1 MRALK
6 LLLLSLSLSQ
16 PAAAIADAGH
26 QAFLDQTLAD
36 VRAKDQLPA
45 AAVMIQI
52 DGKTVA
58 SSAQGLRAIGFPEA
72 VTLRDRWHLGSDT
85 KAITA
90 TMIGRLVDKG
100 LLRFDDRLQDLLP
113 DLSETMDPAYRTV
126 TLRQL
131 LSHTGGLP
139 PLTDDADLPE
149 FKRIIAKSKS
159 VQAQRRAIASVYLA
173 KPLASPV
180 GEFSYSNIGYIVA
193 GVIAERRTGKSWED
207 LVRQEIFKPL
217 GIQESGFGLPGHA
230 KKVDAPWGHRE
241 SDGKLVAL
249 SPNDP
254 EGQDPPALGPAGTIH
269 MTLADWMRF
278 AQDQLD
284 GVHGR
289 GRLVSAKT
297 YRILHTPVSENY
309 ALGWGVKLDE
319 QGMPLL
325 LTHSGSNGH
334 WLADIRIMP
343 KHDMIILF
351 VSNAGNDAA
360 NRAIMD
366 IGKPLRDRLKPFD

>member
-1 MRALK
+1 MLK
-6 LLLLSLSLSQ
+6 LLLLSLSLFQ

-52 DGKTVA
+52 DGRTVA
-58 SSAQGLRAIGFPEA
+58 SSAQGLRAMGFPEA

-113 DLSETMDPAYRTV
+113 DLSETMDPAYRMV

-149 FKRIIAKSKS
+149 FKRIIATSKS
-159 VQAQRRAIASVYLA
+159 VQAQRQAIASVYLA

-193 GVIAERRTGKSWED
+193 GAIAERRTGKSWED

-309 ALGWGVKLDE
+309 ALGWGVKLDG

>member
-1 MRALK
+1 MRVLK
-6 LLLLSLSLSQ
+6 LLLLSLSLFQ

-52 DGKTVA
+52 DGRTVA

-113 DLSETMDPAYRTV
+113 GLSETMDPAYRMV

-149 FKRIIAKSKS
+149 FKRIIATSKS
-159 VQAQRRAIASVYLA
+159 VQAQRQAIASVYLA

-193 GVIAERRTGKSWED
+193 GAIAERRTGKSWED

-217 GIQESGFGLPGHA
+217 GIRESGFGLPGHA

-297 YRILHTPVSENY
+297 YRILHTPVSEHY
-309 ALGWGVKLDE
+309 ALGWGVKLDG
-319 QGMPLL
+319 QGLPLL

>member
-1 MRALK
+1 MRVLK
-6 LLLLSLSLSQ
+6 LLLLSLSLFQ

-131 LSHTGGLP
+131 LSHMGGLP

-193 GVIAERRTGKSWED
+193 GAIAERRTGKSWED

-309 ALGWGVKLDE
+309 ALGWGVKLDG

>member
-1 MRALK
+1 MRVLK
-6 LLLLSLSLSQ
+6 LLLLSLSLFQ
-16 PAAAIADAGH
+16 PAAAFADAGH

-58 SSAQGLRAIGFPEA
+58 SSAQGLRAIGFSEA

-193 GVIAERRTGKSWED
+193 GAIAERRTGKSWED

-309 ALGWGVKLDE
+309 ALGWGVKLDG

>member
-1 MRALK
+1 MRVLK
-6 LLLLSLSLSQ
+6 LLLLSLSLFQ
-16 PAAAIADAGH
+16 PAAAFADAGH

-131 LSHTGGLP
+131 LSHMGGLP

-193 GVIAERRTGKSWED
+193 GAIAERRTGKSWED
-207 LVRQEIFKPL
+207 LVKQEIFKPL
-217 GIQESGFGLPGHA
+217 GIHESGFGLPGHA

-309 ALGWGVKLDE
+309 ALGWGVKLDG

>member
-1 MRALK
+1 MRVLK
-6 LLLLSLSLSQ
+6 LLLLSLSLFQ

-52 DGKTVA
+52 DGRTVA

-113 DLSETMDPAYRTV
+113 GLSETMDPAYRMV

-149 FKRIIAKSKS
+149 FKRIIATSKS
-159 VQAQRRAIASVYLA
+159 VQAQRQAIASVYLA

-193 GVIAERRTGKSWED
+193 GAIAERRTGKSWED

-217 GIQESGFGLPGHA
+217 GIRESGFGLPGHA

-309 ALGWGVKLDE
+309 ALGWGVKLDG
-319 QGMPLL
+319 QGLPLL

>member
-16 PAAAIADAGH
+16 PAAAFADAGH

-193 GVIAERRTGKSWED
+193 GAIAERRTGKSWED

-309 ALGWGVKLDE
+309 ALGWGVKLDG

>member
-1 MRALK
+1 MRVLK
-6 LLLLSLSLSQ
+6 LLLLSLSLFQ
-16 PAAAIADAGH
+16 PAAAFADAGH

-193 GVIAERRTGKSWED
+193 GAIAERRTGKSWED

-309 ALGWGVKLDE
+309 ALGWGVKLDG

-343 KHDMIILF
+343 KHNMIILF

>member
-1 MRALK
+1 MRVLK
-6 LLLLSLSLSQ
+6 LLLLSLSLFQ

-193 GVIAERRTGKSWED
+193 GAIAERRTGKSWED

>member
-16 PAAAIADAGH
+16 PAAAFADAGH

-149 FKRIIAKSKS
+149 FKRIIATSKS
-159 VQAQRRAIASVYLA
+159 VQAQRQAIASVYLA

-193 GVIAERRTGKSWED
+193 GAIAERRTGKSWEV

-217 GIQESGFGLPGHA
+217 GIRESGFGLPGHA

-309 ALGWGVKLDE
+309 ALGWGVKLDG

>member
-1 MRALK
+1 MLK
-6 LLLLSLSLSQ
+6 LLLLSLSLFQ

-193 GVIAERRTGKSWED
+193 GAIAERRTGKSWED

-230 KKVDAPWGHRE
+230 KKVDGT
-241 SDGKLVAL
+241 
-249 SPNDP
+249 
-254 EGQDPPALGPAGTIH
+254 LGA
-269 MTLADWMRF
+269 
-278 AQDQLD
+278 
-284 GVHGR
+284 
-289 GRLVSAKT
+289 
-297 YRILHTPVSENY
+297 
-309 ALGWGVKLDE
+309 
-319 QGMPLL
+319 
-325 LTHSGSNGH
+325 
-334 WLADIRIMP
+334 
-343 KHDMIILF
+343 
-351 VSNAGNDAA
+351 
-360 NRAIMD
+360 
-366 IGKPLRDRLKPFD
+366 

>member
-1 MRALK
+1 MRVLK
-6 LLLLSLSLSQ
+6 LLLLSLSLFQ
-16 PAAAIADAGH
+16 PAAAFADAGH

-72 VTLRDRWHLGSDT
+72 VSLRDRWHLGSDT

-193 GVIAERRTGKSWED
+193 GAIAERRTGKSWED

-217 GIQESGFGLPGHA
+217 GIRESGFGLPGHA

-289 GRLVSAKT
+289 GRLVSTKT

-309 ALGWGVKLDE
+309 ALGWGVKLDG

-343 KHDMIILF
+343 KHNMIILF

>member
-1 MRALK
+1 MRFLI
-6 LLLLSLSLSQ
+6 LLLVLVSFSR
-16 PAAAIADAGH
+16 PVAAVADPGH
-26 QAFLDQTLAD
+26 QVFLDQLLAD

-58 SSAQGLRAIGFPEA
+58 SSAQGLRAIGHPDL
-72 VTLRDRWHLGSDT
+72 VTLRDLWELGSDT

-90 TMIGRLVDKG
+90 TMIARLVDKG
-100 LLRFDDRLQDLLP
+100 LLRFEDRLQDLFP
-113 DLSETMDPAYRTV
+113 DLAATMDPAYRTV
-126 TLRQL
+126 TLGQL

-149 FKRIIAKSKS
+149 FKRIIATAKG
-159 VQAQRRAIASVYLA
+159 VQAQRQAIAGAYLA
-173 KPLASPV
+173 KPLASPI
-180 GEFSYSNIGYIVA
+180 GEFSYSNVGYIVA
-193 GVIAERRTGKSWED
+193 GAIAERRTGKSWES
-207 LVRQEIFKPL
+207 LVRQEVFKPL
-217 GIQESGFGLPGHA
+217 GIHQGGFGNPGHA
-230 KKVDAPWGHRE
+230 KKIDAPWGHKE
-241 SDGKLVAL
+241 SGGKLVAL
-249 SPNDP
+249 NPDDP

-289 GRLVSAKT
+289 GRLVSRQT
-297 YRILHTPVSENY
+297 YRILHTPVSGNY
-309 ALGWGVKLDE
+309 ALGWGAKLDA
-319 QGMPLL
+319 QGEPLL

-334 WLADIRIMP
+334 WIADIRIMP
-343 KHDMIILF
+343 KHNMIILF
-351 VSNAGNDAA
+351 VSNVGNDAA

-366 IGKPLRDRLKPFD
+366 IGRPLRDRLKPFD

>member
-1 MRALK
+1 MRVLK
-6 LLLLSLSLSQ
+6 LLLLSLSLFQ
-16 PAAAIADAGH
+16 PAAAFADAGH

-193 GVIAERRTGKSWED
+193 GAIAERRTGKSWED

-309 ALGWGVKLDE
+309 ALGWGVKLDG